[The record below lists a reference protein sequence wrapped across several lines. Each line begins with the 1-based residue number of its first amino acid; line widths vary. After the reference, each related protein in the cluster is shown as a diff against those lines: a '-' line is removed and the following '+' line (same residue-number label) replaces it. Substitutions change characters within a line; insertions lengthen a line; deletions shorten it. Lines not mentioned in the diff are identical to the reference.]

1 MWDQEYSQ
9 LCVNHSSILLVIWSI
24 VERWASIPNLVVW
37 PYSWVLYLFSSYGL
51 DHHYCLWPKS
61 HSISTVGSLLSLL
74 ATISLHTAMKSTVL
88 LWVSSKMTLLIAGL
102 DHLTAWNMVEDAQQ
116 QLSDGP
122 TQLSVNISIM
132 NDKKLSLVDCRYNT
146 RLQFIFWSQA
156 ARQGLVVFLAIVHAV
171 QKW

>member
-88 LWVSSKMTLLIAGL
+88 LWVSSKMTLLIAAVG
-102 DHLTAWNMVEDAQQ
+102 HPQPYSTQ
-116 QLSDGP
+116 SDGP